1 VSQPSTFEVLPFSFS
16 AKRQLKNL
24 GYAAGRHVVVYF
36 SSLFEITACSILTLL
51 GVTKGIWPIE
61 NTIPS
66 VSNGFFGHL

>member
-1 VSQPSTFEVLPFSFS
+1 M
-16 AKRQLKNL
+16 QLVV
-24 GYAAGRHVVVYF
+24 HVVVYF